1 MASRTVS
8 VRELF
13 DDTRFTPYQ
22 IWVSF
27 LCFCLIV
34 LDGFDLTLI
43 GVALPKI
50 AESLRAD
57 PKSLGIAVGAGQIGP
72 LVGAI
77 VFGMVADSWG
87 RKKMLIVSALI
98 FGLFTFLTAFITDV
112 QQLAAC
118 RLLAGLGLGGAIP
131 NALAFACEYAPTRMR
146 ASLTTMMWAGMPAGS
161 LIGGLSAA
169 YLLPHY
175 GWHTLFMV
183 GGSLPIAIGLLVT
196 AFLPESLEF
205 LVRRSADPER
215 IRRIVSRIAPNVA
228 ADSNIQLRVDEKQL
242 SGVPVKHLFSEGRAF
257 TTVLLWVLFFFSFYL
272 LWIVLAWAPTLLK
285 KSGATVQQ
293 YSLGFACIMFGSLV
307 ATITIGRMMDRF
319 DPFRSLKIVHVLAF
333 ISMVAFGFTANN
345 PFIIVAVMSVIM
357 GIFVFGGNSGLVALA
372 TVSYPLD
379 IRASGIG
386 WAYAVGK
393 IGSLLA
399 PVAGGFVL
407 SLNWS
412 VSMICAINGSAALFI
427 TVAIFILQKH
437 LDAARHKEVV
447 QQDAPKQVA

>member
-1 MASRTVS
+1 
-8 VRELF
+8 
-13 DDTRFTPYQ
+13 
-22 IWVSF
+22 
-27 LCFCLIV
+27 
-34 LDGFDLTLI
+34 
-43 GVALPKI
+43 
-50 AESLRAD
+50 
-57 PKSLGIAVGAGQIGP
+57 
-72 LVGAI
+72 
-77 VFGMVADSWG
+77 
-87 RKKMLIVSALI
+87 
-98 FGLFTFLTAFITDV
+98 
-112 QQLAAC
+112 
-118 RLLAGLGLGGAIP
+118 
-131 NALAFACEYAPTRMR
+131 
-146 ASLTTMMWAGMPAGS
+146 MPAGS

-196 AFLPESLEF
+196 IFLPESLEF

-228 ADSNIQLRVDEKQL
+228 ADSNIQQRVDEKQL

-437 LDAARHKEVV
+437 LAAARHKEVV

>member
-22 IWVSF
+22 AWVSF

-43 GVALPKI
+43 GVTMPKI
-50 AESLRAD
+50 AEALRAD
-57 PKSLGIAVGAGQIGP
+57 PKALGLAIGAGQIGP

-77 VFGMVADSWG
+77 VFGMVADSMG
-87 RKKMLIVSALI
+87 RKRMLILSAII
-98 FGLFTFLTAFITDV
+98 FGFFTFLTAYITSV
-112 QQLAAC
+112 HQLAAC
-118 RLLAGLGLGGAIP
+118 RLFAGLGLGGAIP
-131 NALAFACEYAPTRMR
+131 NALAFACEYSPTRLR

-175 GWHTLFMV
+175 GWQTLFML
-183 GGSLPIAIGLLVT
+183 GGALPILVALLVGI
-196 AFLPESLEF
+196 FLPESLEF
-205 LVRRSADPER
+205 LVRQGKDHAR
-215 IRRIVSRIAPNVA
+215 IRKIVSRITPNVA
-228 ADSNIQLRVDEKQL
+228 ADPQVEFRVEEKRL
-242 SGVPVKHLFSEGRAF
+242 AGVPLKHLFTDGRAF
-257 TTVLLWVLFFFSFYL
+257 TTILLWVLFFWSFYL
-272 LWIVLAWAPTLLK
+272 LWIVLAWAPTFLK
-285 KSGATVQQ
+285 KSGATIQQ
-293 YSLGFACIMFGSLV
+293 YSLAFSCINVGSLI
-307 ATITIGRMMDRF
+307 ATITIGRLMDRF

-333 ISMVAFGFTANN
+333 VSMVAFGFAANN

-393 IGSLLA
+393 VGSLLA

-412 VSMICAINGSAALFI
+412 VSSICAINGLAAVFI
-427 TVAIFILQKH
+427 TIAIFILQAH
-437 LDAARHKEVV
+437 LSAARQRETT
-447 QQDAPKQVA
+447 QQTAAKQVA